1 MIVYAPREITVDKF
15 YGDGGV
21 GETTRFLCRIERAW
35 ECLHIDSDKEKISYL
50 YKKVGEE
57 VEREIRYHLQG
68 RAATADQVLEIIK
81 RCYGEKRTLPA
92 LKRAFLNTKQRKDE
106 GVRAF
111 SHRLKEAFDAV
122 TSRQRD
128 SEIDLSP
135 ISELRD
141 TFVENLRDRQTR
153 RHLRGQ
159 LSSSPNATFNEIR
172 LQALKMEDDDSES
185 EGEAARASLRQVTAL
200 SSEKSSDYNEAV
212 ALLTKQVAKLT
223 GLLIEQEHLR
233 ISQSRYDGD
242 RPRPNAHRHNLRSSK
257 GRNHRVTGAVC
268 FRCGRQGHFARVCAQ
283 EPNSDLSVSPAS
295 RRGNDRRVTQGV
307 TPRGQAHSMS
317 IYTDFEGGSD
327 RKVIGSRVSGTVKW
341 FNVKRG
347 FGFITPDGA
356 REEIFVHYSS
366 IVRNNPRKYLRS
378 LGDGER
384 VEFDA
389 IEGRKGGMAINV
401 TGPRGANVVG
411 SRYAANIDELNPRH
425 HESRLV
431 DNRQRR
437 NKRCVGVED
446 YQSSVRPGGG
456 SRNLCSGHRFPQ
468 RDQDYQPRQP
478 RSGVSYDQPRESI
491 PRPVIGRRGDN
502 HRERHANDVTQNQTS
517 DSGSA
522 TTSCVAGGPIVTN
535 HRGRGQHQSKV
546 TFREL
551 RPLVGPS
558 ALTHQRKDASLP
570 VLPDEQQPL
579 RESRQMCRGPDRF
592 GLY

>member
-1 MIVYAPREITVDKF
+1 M
-15 YGDGGV
+15 
-21 GETTRFLCRIERAW
+21 
-35 ECLHIDSDKEKISYL
+35 
-50 YKKVGEE
+50 
-57 VEREIRYHLQG
+57 
-68 RAATADQVLEIIK
+68 
-81 RCYGEKRTLPA
+81 
-92 LKRAFLNTKQRKDE
+92 
-106 GVRAF
+106 
-111 SHRLKEAFDAV
+111 
-122 TSRQRD
+122 
-128 SEIDLSP
+128 
-135 ISELRD
+135 
-141 TFVENLRDRQTR
+141 
-153 RHLRGQ
+153 
-159 LSSSPNATFNEIR
+159 
-172 LQALKMEDDDSES
+172 
-185 EGEAARASLRQVTAL
+185 
-200 SSEKSSDYNEAV
+200 
-212 ALLTKQVAKLT
+212 
-223 GLLIEQEHLR
+223 
-233 ISQSRYDGD
+233 
-242 RPRPNAHRHNLRSSK
+242 
-257 GRNHRVTGAVC
+257 TGAVC

-389 IEGRKGGMAINV
+389 VEGRKGGMAINV
-401 TGPRGANVVG
+401 TGPCGANVLG

-425 HESRLV
+425 HTSRLV

-437 NKRCVGVED
+437 DKRCVGVED

-456 SRNLCSGHRFPQ
+456 SRNLCSGRRFLQ
-468 RDQDYQPRQP
+468 REKPHVTTAYRPEIGDKVLLRQHPLGRNKIQDKFSEQTYQLAELPA
-478 RSGVSYDQPRESI
+478 S
-491 PRPVIGRRGDN
+491 
-502 HRERHANDVTQNQTS
+502 
-517 DSGSA
+517 
-522 TTSCVAGGPIVTN
+522 AGGPAVITPCGDSTDK
-535 HRGRGQHQSKV
+535 RRV

-570 VLPDEQQPL
+570 VLPDEQRLP
-579 RESRQMCRGPDRF
+579 RRSRRSSRRPDRF

>member
-50 YKKVGEE
+50 YEKVGEE
-57 VEREIRYHLQG
+57 VEREIRCHLEG

-128 SEIDLSP
+128 TEIEPSP
-135 ISELRD
+135 TSELRD
-141 TFVENLRDRQTR
+141 TFVENLRDKQTR

-159 LSSSPNATFNEIR
+159 LTSSPNATFNEIR
-172 LQALKMEDDDSES
+172 LQAQKMEDNDSDS
-185 EGEAARASLRQVTAL
+185 EGEEARADLRQVTAL
-200 SSEKSSDYNEAV
+200 RSEERNDYNEAV
-212 ALLTKQVAKLT
+212 EHLTKQVSQLT

-257 GRNHRVTGAVC
+257 GRNQRVTGAVC

-283 EPNSDLSVSPAS
+283 EPNSDFSVSPAS

-317 IYTDFEGGSD
+317 IHTDFEGGSD

-389 IEGRKGGMAINV
+389 VEGRKGGMAINV
-401 TGPRGANVVG
+401 TGPCGANVLG
-411 SRYAANIDELNPRH
+411 SIYAANLHELNPRH
-425 HESRLV
+425 NESSL
-431 DNRQRR
+431 DSNRQRR

-446 YQSSVRPGGG
+446 YQSSDRPGGD
-456 SRNLCSGHRFPQ
+456 SKNLCSGHRFPQ

-478 RSGVSYDQPRESI
+478 RSGLSHDQPREST
-491 PRPVIGRRGDN
+491 RPIIGRRGDN
-502 HRERHANDVTQNQTS
+502 HRERHATDK
-517 DSGSA
+517 
-522 TTSCVAGGPIVTN
+522 
-535 HRGRGQHQSKV
+535 RRV

-558 ALTHQRKDASLP
+558 ALTHQSKDASVP
-570 VLPDEQQPL
+570 VLPDEQRLP
-579 RESRQMCRGPDRF
+579 RRSRRSSRKPDRL

>member
-50 YKKVGEE
+50 YEKVGEE
-57 VEREIRYHLQG
+57 VEREIRCHLEG
-68 RAATADQVLEIIK
+68 RAATADQVLGIIK

-111 SHRLKEAFDAV
+111 SHRLKEAFGAV

-159 LSSSPNATFNEIR
+159 LTSSPNATFNEIR
-172 LQALKMEDDDSES
+172 LQELKMEDDDSES

-200 SSEKSSDYNEAV
+200 SSEESSDYNEAV

-257 GRNHRVTGAVC
+257 GRNQRVTGAVC

-283 EPNSDLSVSPAS
+283 EPNSDLSSPAS

-307 TPRGQAHSMS
+307 APRGQAHSMS
-317 IYTDFEGGSD
+317 ISTDYDEGRSD
-327 RKVIGSRVSGTVKW
+327 RKVIGSRVTGTVKW

-347 FGFITPDGA
+347 FGFITHDGT
-356 REEIFVHYSS
+356 REDIFVHHSS

-384 VEFDA
+384 VEFNVVK
-389 IEGRKGGMAINV
+389 GRKGDMAINV
-401 TGPRGANVVG
+401 TGPCGANVLG
-411 SRYAANIDELNPRH
+411 SRYAANLDEPNPRH
-425 HESRLV
+425 HESSLGG
-431 DNRQRR
+431 NRQRR

-446 YQSSVRPGGG
+446 YQSSDRPGGG
-456 SRNLCSGHRFPQ
+456 SRNLCSGHRFLQ
-468 RDQDYQPRQP
+468 REKPHVTTAYRPEIGDKVLLRQHPLGRNKIQDKFSEQTYQLAELPA
-478 RSGVSYDQPRESI
+478 S
-491 PRPVIGRRGDN
+491 
-502 HRERHANDVTQNQTS
+502 
-517 DSGSA
+517 
-522 TTSCVAGGPIVTN
+522 AGGPAVITPCGDSTDK
-535 HRGRGQHQSKV
+535 RRV

-570 VLPDEQQPL
+570 VLPDEQRLP
-579 RESRQMCRGPDRF
+579 RRSRRSSRKPDRF

>member
-1 MIVYAPREITVDKF
+1 MRKSEK
-15 YGDGGV
+15 
-21 GETTRFLCRIERAW
+21 RW
-35 ECLHIDSDKEKISYL
+35 KEKY
-50 YKKVGEE
+50 GATW
-57 VEREIRYHLQG
+57 RT
-68 RAATADQVLEIIK
+68 ATADQALEIIK

-111 SHRLKEAFDAV
+111 SHRLKEALDAV

-128 SEIDLSP
+128 TEIEPSP
-135 ISELRD
+135 TSELRD
-141 TFVENLRDRQTR
+141 TFVENLRDKQTR

-159 LSSSPNATFNEIR
+159 LTSSPNATFNEIR
-172 LQALKMEDDDSES
+172 LQAQKMEDDDSDS
-185 EGEAARASLRQVTAL
+185 EGEEARADLRQVTAL
-200 SSEKSSDYNEAV
+200 RSEERNDYNEAV
-212 ALLTKQVAKLT
+212 EHLTKQVAQLT

-242 RPRPNAHRHNLRSSK
+242 RPRSNAHRHNLRSSK
-257 GRNHRVTGAVC
+257 GRNQRVTGAVC

-283 EPNSDLSVSPAS
+283 EPNSDFSVSPAS
-295 RRGNDRRVTQGV
+295 RRGNDRRLTQGV

-384 VEFDA
+384 VEFDVV
-389 IEGRKGGMAINV
+389 EGRKGGMAINV
-401 TGPRGANVVG
+401 TGPCGANVLG
-411 SRYAANIDELNPRH
+411 SIYAANLHELNPRH
-425 HESRLV
+425 HESSLGG
-431 DNRQRR
+431 NRQRR

-446 YQSSVRPGGG
+446 YQSSDRPGGD
-456 SRNLCSGHRFPQ
+456 SKNLCSGHRFPQ

-478 RSGVSYDQPRESI
+478 RSGLSHDQPREST
-491 PRPVIGRRGDN
+491 RPIIGRRGDN
-502 HRERHANDVTQNQTS
+502 HRERHATDK
-517 DSGSA
+517 
-522 TTSCVAGGPIVTN
+522 
-535 HRGRGQHQSKV
+535 RRV

-558 ALTHQRKDASLP
+558 ALTHQSKDASVP
-570 VLPDEQQPL
+570 VLPDEQRLP
-579 RESRQMCRGPDRF
+579 RRSRRSSRKPDRL